1 MLHAQALYSA
11 SVPHTFADPM
21 QRPMLLL
28 RQLVPS
34 SPFPDLAELAATIKL
49 LEDAYT
55 SIKEELSRAGIL
67 NDEVVKDGT
76 GPASAATGKPGWA
89 WLQDDEFLSSGS
101 TSSGGDGGSSGGQWL
116 QGVFARGGKR
126 RDVAGRRDAFPKLTA
141 VVDTL
146 LQDAYGIFP
155 PVFSCIEDSLL
166 VRCHATLERRFPWH
180 Q

>member
-1 MLHAQALYSA
+1 MLHAQALYAA

-34 SPFPDLAELAATIKL
+34 SPFPDLAELAAIIKL

-67 NDEVVKDGT
+67 NDEVVEDGT
-76 GPASAATGKPGWA
+76 GSGLAAIRKPGWA

-101 TSSGGDGGSSGGQWL
+101 SGSGGDGGSSGGQWL

-126 RDVAGRRDAFPKLTA
+126 RDVAGRREAFPKLTA

-146 LQDAYGIFP
+146 LQDAYGILP
-155 PVFSCIEDSLL
+155 PVFSCIEDCLL